1 MDLHNQQIKETLMK
15 EKVKQSL
22 KSERYSFHHL
32 ASRMGYST
40 AYLSKIFNKKQK
52 APERFFF
59 ILCACLN
66 DMTGSSF
73 TTQDF
78 KEYIND

>member
-1 MDLHNQQIKETLMK
+1 MKDQIKK
-15 EKVKQSL
+15 AL
-22 KSERYSFHHL
+22 KKERYNFGHL
-32 ASRMGYST
+32 ADRMGYT
-40 AYLSKIFNKKQK
+40 LGYLSKILNGKVK
-52 APERFFF
+52 APEKFFF

-66 DMTGSSF
+66 EMTDSNF

>member
-1 MDLHNQQIKETLMK
+1 MK
-15 EKVKQSL
+15 EQVKEAL
-22 KSERYSFHHL
+22 KKERYNFGHL
-32 ASRMGYST
+32 ADKMGYHRS
-40 AYLSKIFNKKQK
+40 YLTMIFNKKQK
-52 APERFFF
+52 ASEKFFF

-66 DMTGSSF
+66 EMTSSTF